1 MDFPKYFWRVIFFG
15 KKGREKNQK
24 KNGKTSQ
31 KKREQN
37 PPKKNATLFIGKN
50 DSTD

>member
-24 KNGKTSQ
+24 KTGKHPKKNGNKIQ
-31 KKREQN
+31 
-37 PPKKNATLFIGKN
+37 KKNATLFIGKN